1 MNLSTRAMLVA
12 LNISQWTAKKI
23 SKKGTEEICQK
34 HNTNS
39 SWAKANKTLVA
50 DEELKKI
57 ASIAN
62 EARTYHYSMTLPWS
76 DSGQRILPAKAYF
89 DYTQA
94 MYSFSNQFFS
104 QVDSF
109 TMIYPDLK
117 EEARKMLNG
126 LFEEKDYP
134 DSLNIR
140 KKYKFETVID
150 PMPEAGDFRVSLTDA
165 DTARIKAEIEER
177 TNERV
182 REAMT
187 DLWTRLFEVV
197 THIREKL
204 SQPDAIFRDT
214 LIDNAR
220 DLCKILPKL
229 NIGNDQKLES
239 LSERVRTEIALLSP
253 EILRNNKDVRKET
266 AQKAD
271 EIFNLMASYMGEN

>member
-1 MNLSTRAMLVA
+1 MNLSTRAMLVT

-34 HNTNS
+34 HGTTAQ
-39 SWAKANKTLVA
+39 WAKASKTLVA

-76 DSGQRILPAKAYF
+76 DAGQRILPAKAF
-89 DYTQA
+89 LDYTQA
-94 MYSFSNQFFS
+94 MRKFSDEFFD
-104 QVDSF
+104 QVDKF
-109 TMIYPDLK
+109 TFIYPDLK

-140 KKYKFETVID
+140 KKYKFETIID
-150 PMPEAGDFRVSLTDA
+150 PLPESTDFRVSLTDA

-182 REAMT
+182 REAMA

-229 NIGNDQKLES
+229 NIGNDQKLEA
-239 LSERVRTEIALLSP
+239 LSERVKTEIALISP
-253 EILRNNKDVRKET
+253 DALRHNKELRKDT

-271 EIFNLMASYMGEN
+271 EIFNLMTSYMGEN

>member
-1 MNLSTRAMLVA
+1 MNLSTRAMLVT
-12 LNISQWTAKKI
+12 LNISQWTAKKL

-39 SWAKANKTLVA
+39 SWAKASKTLVA

-62 EARTYHYSMTLPWS
+62 ETRTFHYSMTLPWS

-94 MYSFSNQFFS
+94 MHSFSNQFFS

-165 DTARIKAEIEER
+165 DSARIKAEIEER
-177 TNERV
+177 TNDRI
-182 REAMT
+182 REAMA

-271 EIFNLMASYMGEN
+271 EIFNLMTSYMGEN

>member
-1 MNLSTRAMLVA
+1 MNLSTRAMLVT
-12 LNISQWTAKKI
+12 LNISQWTAKKL

-39 SWAKANKTLVA
+39 SWAKASKTLVA

-62 EARTYHYSMTLPWS
+62 EARTYHYSMTLLWS

-94 MYSFSNQFFS
+94 MRKFSDEFFD
-104 QVDSF
+104 QVDKF
-109 TMIYPDLK
+109 TFIYPDLK

-140 KKYKFETVID
+140 KKYKFETIID
-150 PMPEAGDFRVSLTDA
+150 PLPESTDFRVLLTDA
-165 DTARIKAEIEER
+165 DTARIKAEIEDR
-177 TNERV
+177 TNARIK
-182 REAMT
+182 EAMA

-214 LIDNAR
+214 LIDNAKE
-220 DLCKILPKL
+220 LCGILPKL

-239 LSERVRTEIALLSP
+239 LSNRVQNEIASLSP
-253 EILRNNKDVRKET
+253 DILRNNKDVRKET

>member
-1 MNLSTRAMLVA
+1 MNLSTRAMLVT

-57 ASIAN
+57 AAIAN
-62 EARTYHYSMTLPWS
+62 EARTYHYEMTLPWS
-76 DSGQRILPAKAYF
+76 DSGQRILPAKAFF

-94 MYSFSNQFFS
+94 MHSFSNRFFS

-134 DSLNIR
+134 DPLNIR
-140 KKYKFETVID
+140 KKYRFETVID
-150 PMPEAGDFRVSLTDA
+150 PMPESSDFRVSLTDA

-177 TNERV
+177 TNNRIK
-182 REAMT
+182 EAMA
-187 DLWTRLFEVV
+187 DLWNRLFEVV
-197 THIREKL
+197 TNIRERL

-214 LIDNAR
+214 LIENAR

-239 LSERVRTEIALLSP
+239 LSERVRKEIAILSP
-253 EILRNNKDVRKET
+253 EILRNNKLVRKET
-266 AQKAD
+266 AEKAQ
-271 EIFNLMASYMGEN
+271 EIFDLMSSYMGEN